1 MTLQTILFDLDGTLL
16 DSAPGLM
23 TSTNTALA
31 RCGCPPRSLAQI
43 TAAMGNGMADLIAR
57 SLPGG
62 AEDPRFAA
70 CFDAFQEAYQSDM
83 FTGSAP
89 YPGILELLEALG
101 NRGCRLAVVSN
112 KRDGAVKALCR
123 QFFGER
129 IAVAIGERP
138 GVSRKPAPD
147 SALTALQELG
157 MPAQTAAYVGDSEV
171 DNEIQQIMS
180 RNKMTPEEFQRQ
192 LQIQRTTEKDFRERI
207 RSSILRNRLLA
218 NMVGRKVIV
227 TKEEIADYYNRHKQT
242 FMNNQKVRFA
252 VIVYPPTENA
262 ETQAARIRSGKLSF
276 EQAARQV
283 SVGPRAQ
290 EGGDVGVVD
299 WNSLDPTW
307 QDRLSQLKPG
317 DVSGLFEVNNGLKGQ
332 LKLLSMESGD
342 GQTLEE
348 ATPQIERIL
357 REPKLQER
365 FREYSEQLRKRAV
378 VEIRQ

>member
-1 MTLQTILFDLDGTLL
+1 MFQSQSQNIKEHSVRIVSTAFLLFFLITSPVRAAINGVAAVVNGEMITAFDLQAETAPEAMRRGLNPKDPNQAAAIEELTKATLERMINNIIL
-16 DSAPGLM
+16 
-23 TSTNTALA
+23 T
-31 RCGCPPRSLAQI
+31 
-43 TAAMGNGMADLIAR
+43 
-57 SLPGG
+57 
-62 AEDPRFAA
+62 
-70 CFDAFQEAYQSDM
+70 QEAQ
-83 FTGSAP
+83 
-89 YPGILELLEALG
+89 
-101 NRGCRLAVVSN
+101 RLKIS
-112 KRDGAVKALCR
+112 
-123 QFFGER
+123 
-129 IAVAIGERP
+129 
-138 GVSRKPAPD
+138 
-147 SALTALQELG
+147 
-157 MPAQTAAYVGDSEV
+157 VGDSEV

-227 TKEEIADYYNRHKQT
+227 TKEEIADYYNQHKQT

-262 ETQAARIRSGKLSF
+262 EAQAARIRSGKLSF

-283 SVGPRAQ
+283 SVGPHAQ

>member
-1 MTLQTILFDLDGTLL
+1 MRIVSTAFLLFFLITSPVRAAINGVAAVVNGEMITAFDLQAETAPEAMRRGLNPKDPNQAAAIEELTKATLERMINNIIL
-16 DSAPGLM
+16 
-23 TSTNTALA
+23 T
-31 RCGCPPRSLAQI
+31 
-43 TAAMGNGMADLIAR
+43 
-57 SLPGG
+57 
-62 AEDPRFAA
+62 
-70 CFDAFQEAYQSDM
+70 QEAQ
-83 FTGSAP
+83 
-89 YPGILELLEALG
+89 
-101 NRGCRLAVVSN
+101 RLKIS
-112 KRDGAVKALCR
+112 
-123 QFFGER
+123 
-129 IAVAIGERP
+129 
-138 GVSRKPAPD
+138 
-147 SALTALQELG
+147 
-157 MPAQTAAYVGDSEV
+157 VGDSEV

-227 TKEEIADYYNRHKQT
+227 TKEEIADYYNQHKQT

-262 ETQAARIRSGKLSF
+262 EAQAARIRSGKLSF

-290 EGGDVGVVD
+290 EG
-299 WNSLDPTW
+299 LDPTW